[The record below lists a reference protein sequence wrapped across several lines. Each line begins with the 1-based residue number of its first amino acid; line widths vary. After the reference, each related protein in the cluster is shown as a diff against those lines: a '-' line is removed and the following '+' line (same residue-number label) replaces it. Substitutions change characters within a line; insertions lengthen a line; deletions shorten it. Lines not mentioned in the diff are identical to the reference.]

1 MDDRIRY
8 VAMEIY
14 FPEDSGAEEVEEL
27 YNHLYMNGYNFYL
40 ATEPGFEQIMVLLIS
55 EDETG
60 YIDTILKDRNIS
72 YEYK

>member
-1 MDDRIRY
+1 
-8 VAMEIY
+8 MEIY
-14 FPEDSGAEEVEEL
+14 FPEDSGTEEIDEL
-27 YNHLYMNGYNFYL
+27 YNHLYMNGYHFYL
-40 ATEPGFEQIMVLLIS
+40 STEPGFEQIMVLLIS